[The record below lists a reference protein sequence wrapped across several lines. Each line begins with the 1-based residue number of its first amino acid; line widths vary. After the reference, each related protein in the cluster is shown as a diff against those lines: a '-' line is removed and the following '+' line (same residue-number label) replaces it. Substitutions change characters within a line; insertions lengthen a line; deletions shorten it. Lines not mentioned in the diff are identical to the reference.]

1 MTSIYV
7 KEKAA
12 QGTPTA
18 TYGQIWVENT
28 VPASFH
34 IEDDAGALAEV
45 NVGTL
50 IATTLTGT
58 LSTAAQTNITSVGA
72 LNGGSITSGFGSID
86 NGSSTITTTG
96 ALSCGTFTSTGIDDN
111 ATGERLQIAD
121 TRIDVGTT
129 GAGYQLRYVADDYS
143 LGLFGG
149 SGANCAQ
156 IYLYGGTTAAI
167 AGDIQIRGGGANQ
180 LYYDD
185 SASSW
190 DFQANAITTT
200 GTLTVGGNIYS
211 TDNTDDT
218 LIGGGN
224 STSAGSQ
231 MILYGGAHATNASDV
246 IFRSDG
252 FVTELQHDNSASIW
266 DFQANAIITTGTAT
280 FSGKTIFANTTLT
293 TDNQF
298 YADALTATSPIIGFD
313 ANDWFGYS
321 RTDNIFN
328 FQVNGATQLE
338 IGDGDIDCK
347 DCIVTWSLTTE
358 NQPFFNFVATEDAD
372 AISAI
377 SSLTFGTTGGHIQ
390 IDING
395 TKRWIRYYDSIS

>member
-190 DFQANAITTT
+190 DFQANAIYTT
-200 GTLTVGGNIYS
+200 GNAYLDGNNYFSNNGLTTQNTFYLSATSTVEPIISFDSNDFIRYNRTTNILQFVVGGDAILQLLAGLIEVR
-211 TDNTDDT
+211 TNT
-218 LIGGGN
+218 IKW
-224 STSAGSQ
+224 A
-231 MILYGGAHATNASDV
+231 
-246 IFRSDG
+246 F
-252 FVTELQHDNSASIW
+252 
-266 DFQANAIITTGTAT
+266 
-280 FSGKTIFANTTLT
+280 
-293 TDNQF
+293 
-298 YADALTATSPIIGFD
+298 
-313 ANDWFGYS
+313 
-321 RTDNIFN
+321 
-328 FQVNGATQLE
+328 
-338 IGDGDIDCK
+338 
-347 DCIVTWSLTTE
+347 TTE
-358 NQPFFNFVATEDAD
+358 DQPFFNFVATEDAD
-372 AISAI
+372 STSAI
-377 SSLTFGTTGGHIQ
+377 SSLTSGTTGGHVQ
-390 IDING
+390 VDING
-395 TKRWIRYYDSIS
+395 TKRWLRYYDSIS